1 MPQKREFLEST
12 LCSPVRDDVRERIM
26 EARYILEQAYKMS
39 WDEVDRVCREIA
51 LEAERHFG
59 PEVVVGIAKGGLIP
73 AAIIA
78 SLLRIEVLPCV
89 VSRRHKGEIV
99 SDRPRVL
106 ATVVDKVAGRRVLL
120 VDEMVLTG
128 ETMRI
133 ASIECARK
141 KARVVKTASL
151 WARDESWKPNWYG
164 FETSGHIMFPWD
176 YEILSRGRFIL
187 NPSYREYL
195 DSLEMMDRWRK

>member
-1 MPQKREFLEST
+1 
-12 LCSPVRDDVRERIM
+12 M
-26 EARYILEQAYKMS
+26 EVKYILEQAYKMS
-39 WDEVDRVCREIA
+39 WEEVDEVCRGIA
-51 LEAERHFG
+51 LAADRSFG

-78 SLLRIEVLPCV
+78 SLLRIEVLSCV
-89 VSRRHKGEIV
+89 VSRRHRGEIV
-99 SDRPRVL
+99 SDRPRL
-106 ATVVDKVAGRRVLL
+106 LTTVSDKVAGQRVLV

-141 KARVVKTASL
+141 KARAVKTASL
-151 WARDESWKPNWYG
+151 WARDDSWKPSWYG

-187 NPSYREYL
+187 NPSYSEYL
-195 DSLEMMDRWRK
+195 DSLEMMDRWIK

>member
-1 MPQKREFLEST
+1 
-12 LCSPVRDDVRERIM
+12 M
-26 EARYILEQAYKMS
+26 EVKYITEQAYKMT
-39 WDEVDRVCREIA
+39 WDEVEGVCRDIA
-51 LEAERHFG
+51 VEADKSFG
-59 PEVVVGIAKGGLIP
+59 PEIVVGIAKGGLIP

-78 SLLRIEVLPCV
+78 SLLRAEVLSCV
-89 VSRRHKGEIV
+89 VSRRHRGEIV

-106 ATVVDKVAGRRVLL
+106 ATVGDGVAGQRVLL

-128 ETMRI
+128 ETMRM
-133 ASIECARK
+133 ASIECTKR
-141 KARVVKTASL
+141 KARAVKTASL
-151 WARDESWKPNWYG
+151 WALDESWKPNWYG

-195 DSLEMMDRWRK
+195 DSLEMMYPWRK

>member
-1 MPQKREFLEST
+1 
-12 LCSPVRDDVRERIM
+12 M
-26 EARYILEQAYKMS
+26 EVKYVLEQAYKMS
-39 WDEVDRVCREIA
+39 WEEVDEVCRAIAVEADRS
-51 LEAERHFG
+51 FG

-78 SLLRIEVLPCV
+78 SLLRIEVLSCV
-89 VSRRHKGEIV
+89 VSRRHRGEIV

-106 ATVVDKVAGRRVLL
+106 ATVSDKVAGHRVLL

-133 ASIECARK
+133 ASIECSSK
-141 KARVVKTASL
+141 KARTVKTASL
-151 WARDESWKPNWYG
+151 WARDDSWKPNWYG

-187 NPSYREYL
+187 NPSYSEYL
-195 DSLEMMDRWRK
+195 DSLEMMDRWRS